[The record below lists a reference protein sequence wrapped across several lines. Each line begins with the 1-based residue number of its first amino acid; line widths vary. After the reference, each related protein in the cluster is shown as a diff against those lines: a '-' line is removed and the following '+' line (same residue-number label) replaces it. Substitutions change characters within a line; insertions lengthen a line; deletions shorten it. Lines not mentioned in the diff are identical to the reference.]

1 MSNKKCVGNC
11 IKNGSKTIHPFNL
24 NIIENLNNNE
34 ICPTKTTYD
43 KKTKA
48 LSDISEKC
56 DKITSDE
63 IINYMNKPYVYIDHS
78 YLIEEVFEIND
89 IDDIKLWMDK
99 NMSKPTRF
107 ICRVLNIWIKS
118 NLKDLKKYQQLLIK
132 LVGDISI
139 AKNLIK
145 KKDQDKFVK
154 LALPNFI
161 KSWINKVDDKYFYFD
176 IFYDL
181 EKFLGN

>member
-1 MSNKKCVGNC
+1 
-11 IKNGSKTIHPFNL
+11 
-24 NIIENLNNNE
+24 
-34 ICPTKTTYD
+34 
-43 KKTKA
+43 
-48 LSDISEKC
+48 
-56 DKITSDE
+56 
-63 IINYMNKPYVYIDHS
+63 
-78 YLIEEVFEIND
+78 
-89 IDDIKLWMDK
+89 
-99 NMSKPTRF
+99 MSKPTRF

-118 NLKDLKKYQQLLIK
+118 NLNDLKKYQQLLIK

-139 AKNLIK
+139 TKNLIK
-145 KKDQDKFVK
+145 KKDQDKFIK